1 MPGRGGGL
9 GISRNGYLHRAEHRP
24 GLPAGGG
31 RPAAGRASALAL
43 MVTGGTINVYFHVI
57 NKGTGLENGDIPQS
71 QIDAQM
77 TVQNAAYART
87 GWSFNLVSVDRTT
100 NASWYTM
107 TPGSPA
113 RPRRLFGGVRGMTS
127 TSTANLGGGC
137 SAGPPSLRSTGAIPP
152 TTAW

>member
-1 MPGRGGGL
+1 
-9 GISRNGYLHRAEHRP
+9 
-24 GLPAGGG
+24 
-31 RPAAGRASALAL
+31 
-43 MVTGGTINVYFHVI
+43 
-57 NKGTGLENGDIPQS
+57 
-71 QIDAQM
+71 M

-113 RPRRLFGGVRGMTS
+113 ESQAKAALRQGSADDLNVY
-127 TSTANLGGGC
+127 TANLGGGC